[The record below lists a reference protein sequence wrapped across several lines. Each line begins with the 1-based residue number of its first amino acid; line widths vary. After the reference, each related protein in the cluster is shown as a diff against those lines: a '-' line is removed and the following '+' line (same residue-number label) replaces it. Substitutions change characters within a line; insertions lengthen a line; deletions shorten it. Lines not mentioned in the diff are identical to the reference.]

1 MHHLGVAFEIAAVS
15 EIEPHMRGLMALTH
29 KFINKEPIKVSP
41 DMITRPQSKRIDLYF
56 ASTPCQDFSDA
67 GKHQGLPVS
76 EASFR
81 CASNDVS
88 LPVSFFRS
96 LLEELKEPGANYGT
110 LPLRGSLMKDRE
122 LGPKPSFNHI
132 NCGGMFCLL

>member
-29 KFINKEPIKVSP
+29 KFINKEPMAVSA
-41 DMITRPQSKRIDLYF
+41 DMITRPKSKHNDLYF

-67 GKHQGLPVS
+67 GTHQGLSVS

-81 CASNDVS
+81 CASDDVG
-88 LPVSFFRS
+88 LPVRF
-96 LLEELKEPGANYGT
+96 L
-110 LPLRGSLMKDRE
+110 D
-122 LGPKPSFNHI
+122 
-132 NCGGMFCLL
+132 FC